1 MPTSRRGTAPT
12 ITLRVHLLNGFR
24 VDVAQQEVMLPAHA
38 QRVLAY
44 LALSRPTAGAPMRRT
59 PLAELLWGDG
69 TSQRAQ
75 ASLRTS
81 LWRIRQAHVGL
92 VHADRERVHLGEG
105 VEVDVE
111 RSLAQADRLLRA
123 DRDLEARDTSIAD
136 LVADLLPGWEEE
148 WLLLERERIRQ
159 VRIHALEA
167 LAHRQCRL
175 GRIVPALD
183 AAYAAIAAEPLRES
197 AHASLVEIHLAQGN
211 VVEARRQVDQYAR
224 LLWAEMRLR
233 PSAVLVAR
241 VSADCAVPAPR
252 SPVHERRVDQPRSS

>member
-1 MPTSRRGTAPT
+1 MRTSCRAATPPT
-12 ITLRVHLLNGFR
+12 TLRVHLLNGFR
-24 VDVAQQEVMLPAHA
+24 VDVGQQDVLLPAHA

-44 LALSRPTAGAPMRRT
+44 LALSRPTAGAPLRRT
-59 PLAELLWGDG
+59 PLAELLWSDG

-81 LWRIRQAHVGL
+81 LWRIRQAHAGL
-92 VHADRERVHLGEG
+92 VDADRERVHLGED

-111 RSLAQADRLLRA
+111 RSLAQADRLLSVERE
-123 DRDLEARDTSIAD
+123 LEARDTAIAD
-136 LVADLLPGWEEE
+136 LVADLLPGWEED

-175 GRIVPALD
+175 GRIIPALD

-197 AHASLVEIHLAQGN
+197 AHAALIEVHLAQGN
-211 VVEARRQVDQYAR
+211 VVEARRQVERYAR
-224 LLWAEMRLR
+224 LLWTEMRLR
-233 PSAVLVAR
+233 PSEALVSRA
-241 VSADCAVPAPR
+241 SADVAVP
-252 SPVHERRVDQPRSS
+252 SPRSSPEGARATSRPS